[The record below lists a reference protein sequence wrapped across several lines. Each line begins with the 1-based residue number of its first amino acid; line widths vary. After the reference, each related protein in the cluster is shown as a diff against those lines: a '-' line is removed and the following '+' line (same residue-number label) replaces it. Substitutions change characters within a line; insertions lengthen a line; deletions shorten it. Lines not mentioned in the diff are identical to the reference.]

1 MFINT
6 GIDNYIMVQL
16 HSGVLWNHKMAKL
29 DLELSVRI
37 ALKI

>member
-1 MFINT
+1 M
-6 GIDNYIMVQL
+6 GLDNYIMVQSHNGAL
-16 HSGVLWNHKMAKL
+16 RNRKMAKL